1 MPNANDEKNDA
12 GARGQGAPPGLAPA
26 LKWLAGSAGLTGAF
40 YASGFV
46 IEKSY
51 QKLLGVE
58 IIDPANAI
66 YLRSA
71 SDFWFA
77 VANTSLSFA
86 DELADR
92 FRSPS
97 ARHLATLLPPRPGAP
112 AATPW
117 LAGWLFLA
125 TLAVLGL
132 LGAAAL
138 RRRPGARA
146 RLLAVKGRLGRA
158 LSGLAVPSAPRRRAL
173 VVLGLAVA
181 SIGYFDL
188 PALHM
193 SKFLLKGSEA
203 YLHSRNHSL
212 LRDHIYAFEH
222 TFWCAHVSAPGCAGP
237 PDAIQSR
244 LDSMFLLHFVITS
257 ALIVAC
263 VRISARG
270 AGLPLDIVLGTM
282 ALIMAVGLLA
292 FYGVT
297 ERSFAE
303 SKLVVVH
310 YQKEDWLEGTLLS
323 QDAKQLLLLPKNEAR
338 PIEVPADKPGL
349 IKIVGQVPVL
359 ELQDS
364 HQQTVRAVKLAEKDT
379 VVTAFCLQSNRQCS
393 FLAGAWQKGKPV
405 AELPSVEIEYSG
417 QITSRLLHGFV
428 VADTD
433 SCLYL
438 FDQVTHEI
446 WELTRSRV
454 TLVEVEG
461 LADVFQGAP
470 RAGVKLTPP
479 PPLPTEGGRS

>member
-1 MPNANDEKNDA
+1 MPTPTAEQGKA
-12 GARGQGAPPGLAPA
+12 GTSEPLAASSPLPA
-26 LKWLAGSAGLTGAF
+26 LKWLFGSFGLTAAF

-71 SDFWFA
+71 SDFWLA
-77 VANTSLSFA
+77 VANTFLSFV

-92 FRSPS
+92 FRSPANRHWTSLLKQQHDTSLS
-97 ARHLATLLPPRPGAP
+97 A
-112 AATPW
+112 AAVVVG
-117 LAGWLFLA
+117 LGV
-125 TLAVLGL
+125 AVLL
-132 LGAAAL
+132 LVLGALLL
-138 RRRPGARA
+138 RHARVRA
-146 RLLAVKGRLGRA
+146 RLPAVKASLERWLGRV
-158 LSGLAVPSAPRRRAL
+158 AVPSPVLKRSLTAI
-173 VVLGLAVA
+173 VLGLAVV

-193 SKFLLKGSEA
+193 SKFLLKGSES

-212 LRDHIYAFEH
+212 LRDHIYAFER
-222 TFWCAHVSAPGCAGP
+222 TFWCAHGAQSGCAGETQ
-237 PDAIQSR
+237 DATQSL
-244 LDSMFLLHFVITS
+244 LDSEFLLHFVVTS
-257 ALIVAC
+257 FLILAC
-263 VRISARG
+263 IRISARG
-270 AGLPLDIVLGTM
+270 VGMALNLTLGATV
-282 ALIMAVGLLA
+282 LIMAIGVLA

-303 SKLVVVH
+303 SKEVIVH
-310 YQKEDWLEGTLLS
+310 YQKEDWLEGTLLAR
-323 QDAKQLLLLPKNEAR
+323 DDKKLLLLPKNETK

-359 ELQDS
+359 SARDINGK
-364 HQQTVRAVKLAEKDT
+364 TVNAVKVDEKDE
-379 VVTAFCLQSNRQCS
+379 VVTGFCLVANRQCRFYAS
-393 FLAGAWQKGKPV
+393 DWKKGQPV
-405 AELPSVEIEYSG
+405 AELNSVEIEYSG
-417 QITSRLLHGFV
+417 QITSRLLHGYV

-438 FDQVTHEI
+438 FDKSSHEI
-446 WELTRSRV
+446 WELSKSRV

-470 RAGVKLTPP
+470 RASAQVAPP
-479 PPLPTEGGRS
+479 APS